1 MTVQHAVRPTKM
13 QQFRQETSHRD
24 NIHPA
29 EATVQ
34 LLSQHGGAKST
45 LQLQQRKDKRG
56 GGGGGCKSQAF
67 ASVSAESAAFTGGT
81 GGPWSEEWCSQQ
93 AHEAIRQRSC
103 SCFVLA
109 APFKPNV
116 PLQSSGAKVS
126 MVEHTMSCSQ
136 LDGSRQLVWSCCNLF
151 TLRL

>member
-45 LQLQQRKDKRG
+45 LQLQQRKDKR
-56 GGGGGCKSQAF
+56 A
-67 ASVSAESAAFTGGT
+67 
-81 GGPWSEEWCSQQ
+81 
-93 AHEAIRQRSC
+93 
-103 SCFVLA
+103 A
-109 APFKPNV
+109 APPPPQV
-116 PLQSSGAKVS
+116 TGV
-126 MVEHTMSCSQ
+126 CISQ
-136 LDGSRQLVWSCCNLF
+136 C
-151 TLRL
+151 

>member
-45 LQLQQRKDKRG
+45 LQLQQRKDTSHRRLH
-56 GGGGGCKSQAF
+56 Q
-67 ASVSAESAAFTGGT
+67 SVLNQQHLQ
-81 GGPWSEEWCSQQ
+81 EEQGDHG
-93 AHEAIRQRSC
+93 AR
-103 SCFVLA
+103 
-109 APFKPNV
+109 
-116 PLQSSGAKVS
+116 SGAANKLMKQFDSARAAVS
-126 MVEHTMSCSQ
+126 FLLHHSNLMCLCS
-136 LDGSRQLVWSCCNLF
+136 RLV
-151 TLRL
+151 LR